1 MGGDIMMRSF
11 KIENGA
17 LVEVPIF
24 EEHKRGKNWMA
35 KISFDPRSPAGL
47 SREFMV
53 RARGKYF
60 YMVEGLKV
68 GDAIEFGADYYTTS
82 RKRHTNRVYA
92 AVVALTSTELTLE
105 LYSTSSEAI
114 EAAKKIKE
122 TAENAEEVEAPS
134 ELERFSDAEL
144 IAELERRGYKIIKEE
159 KL

>member
-1 MGGDIMMRSF
+1 MRSF

-24 EEHKRGKNWMA
+24 EEHKRGRNWMA

-47 SREFMV
+47 SREFME

-68 GDAIEFGADYYTTS
+68 GDAIEFGADYWTS
-82 RKRHTNRVYA
+82 SGHRNTNRVYA
-92 AVVALTSTELTLE
+92 AVVSITSTELVLE
-105 LYSTSSEAI
+105 LFSTPDEAI
-114 EAAKKIKE
+114 EAAKKIRE
-122 TAENAEEVEAPS
+122 AAEKAEPVEVPS

-144 IAELERRGYKIIKEE
+144 IAELEKRGYKVTKAE
-159 KL
+159 

>member
-1 MGGDIMMRSF
+1 MRSF

-24 EEHKRGKNWMA
+24 EEHERGRNWMA

-47 SREFMV
+47 SREFMK

-68 GDAIEFGADYYTTS
+68 GDAIEFGADYWTS
-82 RKRHTNRVYA
+82 SGRRNTNRVYA
-92 AVVALTSTELTLE
+92 AVVSITSTELVLE
-105 LYSTSSEAI
+105 LLSTPDEAI
-114 EAAKKIKE
+114 EAAKKIRE
-122 TAENAEEVEAPS
+122 AAEKAEPVEVSS

-144 IAELERRGYKIIKEE
+144 IAELEKRGYKVTKAE
-159 KL
+159 